1 MGCSRA
7 QKKTFAA
14 HPCLEMTNDRLFAS
28 FHDCDDILRINKNS
42 EEKMHLIL
50 KANHSKNFLIATFS
64 KTMNSYVIR
73 AFTKVNIHVRTLL

>member
-14 HPCLEMTNDRLFAS
+14 HPRLEMTNDRLFAS

-42 EEKMHLIL
+42 DEKNAFNL
-50 KANHSKNFLIATFS
+50 KTKPFKEFSYRNFQ
-64 KTMNSYVIR
+64 
-73 AFTKVNIHVRTLL
+73 